1 MRKFLKI
8 FMIGLAIFLF
18 QTAIHA
24 QITTGSL
31 SGTVT
36 DPNGAIV
43 AGANVT
49 IKNVATG
56 EGRSATAS
64 DKGLFAFV
72 SLQPGVYSVTVE
84 SKGFKR
90 AVASDIAVEVSKEA
104 EVTIKLEIGGANESV
119 TVTAAQEIINTSSPS
134 LTNVI
139 NTKQVV
145 DLPLAGRNP
154 LDLAALQ
161 AGIAVTG
168 SNTRNASVS
177 GLRGSATNVTQD
189 GINAMDN
196 FVKTASFFAISA
208 PTLGSTEEFSITTGT
223 TGSESGRGVTQVSV
237 VTKGGTNQFHGS
249 LFYQTLN
256 SAFNANNFFNNLLGP
271 KADGTAV
278 SLRPDQHQHFYG
290 GTIGGPVYFL
300 KFGEGGKHIWDGH
313 NKAFFFFTYEG
324 FREKFQA
331 TRNRTVLTAQARTGL
346 FRYTGTN
353 GALQTVNL
361 LAIGSVN
368 TLNPITSAIL
378 NAQPASN
385 NTLVGDGFNTAGY
398 QFNVVGAD
406 PSDKFVGRYDHQ
418 LVENT
423 RFGSHKF
430 EFVYNRA
437 KFKLFPD
444 TFNGIEAPFPGGVD
458 AGQSSIRTLYTGAL
472 VSTFGTATNVFR
484 YGKQFAPVA
493 FLRASTAT
501 APYTVFASVTDT
513 NNTFQSQ
520 GRNTI
525 VNQFSDNFS
534 LLKGAHSLRFGAD
547 YQKIFA
553 DTFNDAG
560 INPTINF
567 GTNPSNPTGIT
578 LASFPFGVNAD
589 VTRATNIYTDLVGL
603 LGSASATFNVTSP
616 TSGFVQGATRSRIFQ
631 EKDLAIFA
639 QDQWRARSNLTL
651 NYGVRW
657 EFEGVPT
664 VPNGLAIQPD
674 ASTIFGISGFGNV
687 FRPNA
692 PAGAAPGIATQNL
705 VSGNTGKGLYKND
718 FNNFAPFVGLAY
730 SPNFKSGPF
739 HVLFGDEGKS
749 SIRLGYAISYL
760 HDGFSV
766 ISNALG
772 VGVTNPGLIQ
782 SGAVTT
788 PTGVLT
794 AGGVPLPTPVFTLP
808 LTDRQNN
815 LINPSNGLYAID
827 PNLRT
832 PYVQQWNVG
841 YEREIAKNTAIEVRY
856 VGNHAVKVYRAA
868 DFNEV
873 NIFENGFLREF
884 LNAQT
889 NLALNG
895 GVGFADAAHGG
906 AAGTVALPILSNFFT
921 GFANTSTSGFRSSGF
936 IGNLN
941 NNNVGAFANT
951 LAFSNTYRTNR
962 ENPALGIPANFFVA
976 NPNAAF
982 AVLLGNDSSSNYH
995 ALQVEFRRRFSQ
1007 GLQFQANYTFSKAL
1021 TDATAA
1027 AGSQTDIAS
1036 FRSLRNKRLD
1046 YIRSNQDQTHRFV
1059 ANAVYELPFGKG
1071 KSFLSGANGVLN
1083 QIVGGW
1089 TVGGIVTLQGR
1100 PPFFIAAGRSTFNC
1114 SPSRLATSNGCTVNL
1129 NPAQLVG
1136 ISFEE
1141 FKKNLGVFKTPA
1153 GVFFINPNLLNITT
1167 NPTTGRF
1174 VSSTL
1179 KPGLLGPPAPG
1190 TFGNFPLN
1198 ALSGPRF
1205 FNLDLSVTKRFKV
1218 KERIGLELKTTFIN
1232 ALNHPNFAFPT
1243 SAAGANVTSFNFD
1256 STSFGQVNTTSGND
1270 RSIHFIGTLK
1280 F

>member
-1 MRKFLKI
+1 MV
-8 FMIGLAIFLF
+8 GLTLFLF

-24 QITTGSL
+24 QTTGSL

-64 DKGLFAFV
+64 DKGLFAFA

-90 AVASDIAVEVSKEA
+90 AVASNIAVEVTKEA
-104 EVTIKLEIGGANESV
+104 QVTIPLEIGGANESV
-119 TVTAAQEIINTSSPS
+119 TVTSAQEVINTSSPS

-139 NTKQVV
+139 NIKQVV
-145 DLPLAGRNP
+145 NLPLSSRNP

-161 AGIAVTG
+161 AGVAVTG
-168 SNTRNASVS
+168 ADTRNSSVS

-208 PTLGSTEEFSITTGT
+208 PSLGSTDEFSITTGT
-223 TGSESGRGVTQVSV
+223 TGSESGRGVTQVNV

-249 LFYQTLN
+249 LFYLTRN
-256 SAFNANNFFNNLLGP
+256 SAFNAADFFNNQSGSR
-271 KADGTAV
+271 ADG
-278 SLRPDQHQHFYG
+278 SKISPRPDLHQHFYG

-300 KFGEGGKHIWDGH
+300 KFGETDKHIWDGH
-313 NKAFFFFTYEG
+313 NKAFFFFAYEG

-331 TRNRTVLTAQARTGL
+331 TRNRTVLTAAARTGA
-346 FRYTGTN
+346 FSYTGTN
-353 GALQTVNL
+353 GVVQTVNL
-361 LAIGSVN
+361 LAIGAVR

-378 NAQPASN
+378 NSQPASN

-423 RFGSHKF
+423 RYGSHKF

-437 KFKLFPD
+437 KFSLFPD
-444 TFNGIEAPFPGGVD
+444 TFNQIEAPFPGGVD

-472 VSTFGTATNVFR
+472 VSTFGSASNVFR

-553 DTFNDAG
+553 NTFNDAG
-560 INPTINF
+560 INQTINF
-567 GTNPSNPTGIT
+567 GSNASNPTGIT
-578 LASFPFGVNAD
+578 LASFPFGANAD

-603 LGSASATFNVTSP
+603 LGSSSATFNVTSP

-631 EKDLAIFA
+631 EKDVALYA

-664 VPNGLAIQPD
+664 IPNGLAIQPD
-674 ASTIFGISGFGNV
+674 ASTIFGISGFGNL
-687 FRPNA
+687 FRPTA

-718 FNNFAPFVGLAY
+718 WNNFAPFVGLAY
-730 SPNFKSGPF
+730 SPNFKSGPL
-739 HVLFGDEGKS
+739 HGLFGEEGKS

-760 HDGFSV
+760 HDGFTV

-794 AGGVPLPTPVFTLP
+794 AGGVSLPTPVFTLP
-808 LTDRQNN
+808 ITDRQNN

-856 VGNHAVKVYRAA
+856 VGNHAVKVYRAT

-873 NIFENGFLREF
+873 NIFENGFLQEF
-884 LNAQT
+884 LNAQS
-889 NLALNG
+889 NLSLYR
-895 GVGFADAAHGG
+895 AANPLCGTGG
-906 AAGTVALPILSNFFT
+906 ANPVCQFGNTGLAGQVALPNISRFFT
-921 GFANTSTSGFRSSGF
+921 GFAPTSGIGFASSGF
-936 IGNLN
+936 ISNLN

-962 ENPALGIPANFFVA
+962 ENPANGIPANFFVA

-995 ALQVEFRRRFSQ
+995 ALQIEFRRRFSQ

-1027 AGSQTDIAS
+1027 AGSQSDIAS

-1059 ANAVYELPFGKG
+1059 ANAVYELPLGKG

-1089 TVGGIVTLQGR
+1089 TVGGIVTWQGR
-1100 PPFFIAAGRSTFNC
+1100 PPIYVAAGRSTFNC
-1114 SPSRLATSNGCTVNL
+1114 SPTRAGTSNGCTVNL

-1136 ISFEE
+1136 ISFAD

-1153 GVFFINPNLLNITT
+1153 GVFFINPALLNITT
-1167 NPTTGRF
+1167 NPVTGRF

-1198 ALSGPRF
+1198 SFNGPKY
-1205 FNLDLSVTKRFKV
+1205 FNLDMSVVKRFKV
-1218 KERIGLELKTTFIN
+1218 KERVGLELKTTFIN
-1232 ALNHPNFAFPT
+1232 ALNHSNFFYGT
-1243 SAAGANVTSFNFD
+1243 QNFD
-1256 STSFGQVNTTSGND
+1256 STSFGLINSTSGID
-1270 RSIHFIGTLK
+1270 RIIHFTGTMT